1 MAEFSCRICQT
12 PFIDSYPLDEHDLCT
27 VCRES
32 KAGFD
37 ASYSYG
43 SYEETL
49 RELIRL
55 FKYSRIE
62 TLAKPLGAL
71 LLRAIP
77 HSERYDLVMPM
88 PMHWLRRWER
98 GFNQAELL
106 AAPVARR
113 YGLKSS
119 KLLKRVRRTRAQAGL
134 RAAERRDNLKN
145 AFRVSH
151 PEKIAGK
158 RILLVDDVL
167 TTGSTLRAAA
177 AALKAAGAVHVAAL
191 TVARVERRISV
202 ESGHPLKKRA
212 AASGF
217 SLSDQQFRGGCYGQ
231 TGSRS

>member
-1 MAEFSCRICQT
+1 
-12 PFIDSYPLDEHDLCT
+12 
-27 VCRES
+27 
-32 KAGFD
+32 
-37 ASYSYG
+37 
-43 SYEETL
+43 
-49 RELIRL
+49 
-55 FKYSRIE
+55 
-62 TLAKPLGAL
+62 
-71 LLRAIP
+71 
-77 HSERYDLVMPM
+77 MPM
-88 PMHWLRRWER
+88 PIHSLRRCAR
-98 GFNQAELL
+98 GFNHAELL

-113 YGLKSS
+113 YGLKPS

-177 AALKAAGAVHVAAL
+177 AALKSAGAAHVAAL

-202 ESGHPLKKRA
+202 ESGHSLKKRA

-217 SLSDQQFRGGCYGQ
+217 SLSDQQFRGVSYGQ
-231 TGSRS
+231 SGSPS